1 MRHSSDAQG
10 VAYGNTM
17 SYINGFLLSAML
29 TAIPFWLVMDSGV
42 FSGIIAGGVI
52 ACAVVQV
59 LVHLVYFL
67 HLNASSEMRWN
78 LAAIVFSAVI
88 IFIII
93 TGSLWIMW
101 NLNHQMM

>member
-1 MRHSSDAQG
+1 MRHSADGQG

-17 SYINGFLLSAML
+17 SYITGFLLSVIL
-29 TAIPFWLVMDSGV
+29 TVIPFWLVMDSGV
-42 FSGIIAGGVI
+42 SAGIIAGGVMT
-52 ACAVVQV
+52 CAVVQV

-78 LAAIVFSAVI
+78 LVTIVFSAVI

>member
-1 MRHSSDAQG
+1 M
-10 VAYGNTM
+10 T
-17 SYINGFLLSAML
+17 
-29 TAIPFWLVMDSGV
+29 
-42 FSGIIAGGVI
+42 
-52 ACAVVQV
+52 CAVVQV

-78 LAAIVFSAVI
+78 LVTIVFSAVI

>member
-1 MRHSSDAQG
+1 MRHSADEQE

-17 SYINGFLLSAML
+17 SYITGFLLSVIL
-29 TAIPFWLVMDSGV
+29 TAIPFWLVMGSGV
-42 FSGIIAGGVI
+42 SAESITGGVMT
-52 ACAVVQV
+52 CAVVQV

-78 LAAIVFSAVI
+78 LVTIFFSAVI